1 MAPVTASAWLATRA
15 YRNRVAHS
23 SGSSLGGGVGGGVIA
38 VIIIIAIIIF
48 IVVALQQYKK
58 GEFLLAFSA
67 GPPIHPSLGGS
78 PFPTGPSPDVDA
90 EKQRHLETGAP
101 IRKSKIF
108 KKAAIIAVTFGLA
121 SCLCAECCG
130 IGDNEYE
137 PASQPTAEV
146 PGGSGGG
153 FVPQPMPTY
162 QPEMNWEPQHGAAV
176 DPVV

>member
-1 MAPVTASAWLATRA
+1 MAPITASAWLAPRV
-15 YRNRVAHS
+15 YRNRVAYS
-23 SGSSLGGGVGGGVIA
+23 SGSSLGGGVGGGAIA

-58 GEFLLAFSA
+58 
-67 GPPIHPSLGGS
+67 
-78 PFPTGPSPDVDA
+78 
-90 EKQRHLETGAP
+90 EKQRDLETGAP

-130 IGDNEYE
+130 IGDDEYD

-176 DPVV
+176 DPIV